1 MRIPS
6 FTTLAFCGAVVWAVP
21 GSAAAQSGAEDCTVE
36 VAEGWTWFGRCIDR
50 RPHGRGELVSDEGHW
65 AEGAFLD
72 GRQHG
77 YWTVQRA
84 DGNVE
89 RGPYVAGR
97 RHGAWTVHRSDG
109 TVERGP
115 FVEGERHGR
124 WTVTLPDG
132 RTLSRDWRYDE
143 PLGDPFEAP
152 AERESLFEPRSG
164 RGDDFGLD
172 SDALDNRRRGRS
184 TAESPWYEAVAADDR
199 RRVAAPAPRPGE
211 NRRTRPARRPAAG
224 TRPMTNADVREM
236 ARAGSAPED
245 IVRRIENSATDF
257 DTSIDAL
264 MALSRAGLA
273 PSVLDAMIS
282 RNRPPMNED
291 VVETKEAAP
300 QPRESVA
307 KVEESAIDFNALA
320 GELRRLLAGRREA
333 ERPETERP
341 EAAPELAERQRAE
354 ERAREEERR
363 REEKRQR
370 AEQVRRE
377 RRRAAVALEGKVFQV
392 QEMVEEVARTGTVER
407 VRKARVWTRLFNDLA
422 GGRNIADTTERVAR
436 DRERLR
442 GETQSLVSRTRRAL
456 VQVYLESG
464 DAGLDEVAAD
474 LRRAGMCLDAHDG
487 QGGRLALRECLRGNR
502 PVLEEHARAAAG
514 RAEASDDELLNLAVE
529 RLADRPKQMRKAAL
543 ANLQDAVRSAWL
555 RLRTEY

>member
-21 GSAAAQSGAEDCTVE
+21 GAAAAQSGAEDCTVE
-36 VAEGWTWFGRCIDR
+36 VAEGWAWFGRCIDR
-50 RPHGRGELVSDEGHW
+50 RPHGRGELVSDDGHW

-97 RHGAWTVHRSDG
+97 RHGAWTVRRSDG

-164 RGDDFGLD
+164 RGDDFGL
-172 SDALDNRRRGRS
+172 
-184 TAESPWYEAVAADDR
+184 
-199 RRVAAPAPRPGE
+199 
-211 NRRTRPARRPAAG
+211 RRTRPAPRPAAG

-291 VVETKEAAP
+291 PVERKEAAP

-307 KVEESAIDFNALA
+307 NVGESAIDFNALA

-333 ERPETERP
+333 DRPVADRP

-354 ERAREEERR
+354 ERARAEERQREEE
-363 REEKRQR
+363 RQR

-502 PVLEEHARAAAG
+502 PVLEEHAAAG

-529 RLADRPKQMRKAAL
+529 RLADRPKQVRKAAL